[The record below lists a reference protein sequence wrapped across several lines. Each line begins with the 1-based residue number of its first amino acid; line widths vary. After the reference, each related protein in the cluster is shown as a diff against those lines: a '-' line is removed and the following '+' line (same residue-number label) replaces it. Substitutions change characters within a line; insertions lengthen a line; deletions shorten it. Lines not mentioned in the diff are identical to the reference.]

1 MEKPFINEQINSN
14 LKKPA
19 TWQRIF
25 FMLIFSVIVS
35 ILSTLLWTVM
45 LLQIFTSLLTGSSN
59 PHILIFSRS
68 LAAYLYHIT
77 LYLTF
82 NTEVLPFPFS
92 QWQVTKQF
100 DVVDI
105 TADSHN

>member
-1 MEKPFINEQINSN
+1 MEKPLISNQLNDN

-19 TWQRIF
+19 TWERIF
-25 FMLIFSVIVS
+25 YMLVFSVIVS
-35 ILSTLLWTVM
+35 VVSSLLWTVM
-45 LLQIFTSLLTGSSN
+45 LLQIITSLLTGSSN
-59 PHILIFSRS
+59 PHILGFSRS

-82 NTEVLPFPFS
+82 NTEILPFPFS

-100 DVVDI
+100 DAVDI
-105 TADSHN
+105 STETHD